1 MLTANSNTYKY
12 EYEFSLK
19 MLKKKEIEKIY
30 HLVENCTKCILHNTK
45 NKPVFG
51 DGSLDAKIMFIG
63 EAPGYNEEIQG
74 RPFVGKAGKILD
86 ELLNSIELK
95 RSDVFITNILL
106 CRPPKNR
113 SPLKIEIEKC
123 KKYLD
128 MQIDI
133 IKPRII
139 APMGNFSTSYILEKF
154 GLKIDKISKIHGRIY
169 EINNSSSVTKIIPL
183 YHPAVAIYNINT
195 KKTLLEDFKLIKE
208 VLKEL

>member
-1 MLTANSNTYKY
+1 MS
-12 EYEFSLK
+12 
-19 MLKKKEIEKIY
+19 KKEEIEKIHY
-30 HLVENCTKCILHNTK
+30 LAANCTKCILHNTR

-51 DGSLDAKIMFIG
+51 EGSLDANIIFIG

-86 ELLNSIELK
+86 ELLDSIELK
-95 RSDVFITNILL
+95 RSDVFITNILF

-113 SPLKIEIEKC
+113 SPLKKEIEMC

-139 APMGNFSTSYILEKF
+139 TPMGNFAASYILEKF
-154 GLKIDKISKIHGRIY
+154 GLKIDKISKIHGIIY
-169 EINNSSSVTKIIPL
+169 QINNSSSVTKIIPL

-195 KKTLLEDFKLIKE
+195 KKTLLKDFKLIKE